1 MNSLLKLSA
10 AIDRAL
16 GIIARIGSWFAVLLM
31 MLVVYDVVVRYLG
44 VPRLF
49 GINATQLQESQYWA
63 HTILFALVIGYG
75 YRRQAHVRIDLVR
88 DRLPMRGK
96 YLIEIIGCLMF
107 LVPYCLVAIYF
118 TSDYAHRS
126 FQEHEVSKSMI
137 GLTNIWILKSF
148 IPLMYALLGLAGL
161 SQLIKSVAGLR
172 GQLPDELVH
181 DTIGGD
187 A

>member
-1 MNSLLKLSA
+1 MTLLLKLSA
-10 AIDRAL
+10 GIDRLL
-16 GIIARIGSWFAVLLM
+16 GFIARIGGWFAVLLM
-31 MLVVYDVVVRYLG
+31 FLVVYDVIVRSLG

-63 HTILFALVIGYG
+63 HTILFALVIGYA

-88 DRLPMRGK
+88 DRLPMKSK
-96 YLIEIIGCLMF
+96 YLIEIVGCLAF

-118 TSDYAHRS
+118 TGDYTIRS

-148 IPLMYALLGLAGL
+148 IPLMYALLGLAGV
-161 SQLIKSVAGLR
+161 SQLIKSVAGLL
-172 GQLPDELVH
+172 GQLPDQLVH
-181 DTIGGD
+181 ETIGGD